1 MLTTV
6 QPMAEAELRARFKF
20 SCFLYTFSFVLLIA
34 RSSMASC
41 CDKFI
46 ILHKRIPFP
55 TAAKRLSSD
64 VPIGLKFCF
73 SILVVTLSY
82 SLNINLNL
90 NIASSFPATSN
101 QLANSWTRRDQKWTR
116 SGPKWTVK

>member
-64 VPIGLKFCF
+64 VPIGLKLIVSVFW
-73 SILVVTLSY
+73 LL
-82 SLNINLNL
+82 L
-90 NIASSFPATSN
+90 
-101 QLANSWTRRDQKWTR
+101 
-116 SGPKWTVK
+116 

>member
-73 SILVVTLSY
+73 SILIVTVSY
-82 SLNINLNL
+82 SLKINLNL
-90 NIASSFPATSN
+90 NIASSFPAASN
-101 QLANSWTRRDQKWTR
+101 QLANSWTWRESRKI
-116 SGPKWTVK
+116 P